1 MGNLLTAFRFIG
13 LAVDIVAAFQF
24 MKKVCVWC
32 VVSYT
37 RGQNARSALALR
49 YYERTMAMEG
59 RVC

>member
-49 YYERTMAMEG
+49 
-59 RVC
+59 